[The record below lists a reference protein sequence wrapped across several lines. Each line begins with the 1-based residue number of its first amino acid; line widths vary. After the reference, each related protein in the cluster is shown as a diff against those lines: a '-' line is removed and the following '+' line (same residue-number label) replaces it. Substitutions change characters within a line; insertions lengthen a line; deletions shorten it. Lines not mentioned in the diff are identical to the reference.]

1 MGGYVLVVVVAW
13 TQDAPNDKV
22 FCEAWKG
29 KGFHAIDR
37 RGLKSCRL
45 DTIPVPMVHKDCMKF
60 QKELVVGGH
69 CYMNQ

>member
-13 TQDAPNDKV
+13 TQDAPNGKV

-37 RGLKSCRL
+37 RALNLRES
-45 DTIPVPMVHKDCMKF
+45 DFHAPDPYH
-60 QKELVVGGH
+60 
-69 CYMNQ
+69 